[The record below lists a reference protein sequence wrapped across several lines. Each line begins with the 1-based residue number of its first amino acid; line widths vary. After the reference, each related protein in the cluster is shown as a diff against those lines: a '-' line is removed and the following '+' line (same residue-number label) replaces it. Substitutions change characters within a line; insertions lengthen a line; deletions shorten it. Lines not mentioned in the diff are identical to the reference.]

1 MRALPPQHRESK
13 SSSTTES
20 TMASQMLGSNVRL
33 PTRSLAFSSQQPRTA
48 VNRPSVGSN
57 MHGSSSSSVGTVFG
71 MPSASSSRT
80 ANRRVVTMAAK
91 GKKHLQAAVP
101 AFNCPAGPT
110 SGVPCAVAATAAGIT
125 AAGTKT
131 RCCLRRL
138 AAAVT
143 GKIKLELVAGKANPA
158 PPVGPALGAKVIVFA
173 LFWGGGGEDA
183 GES

>member
-1 MRALPPQHRESK
+1 MREGFAAAAQRERDQQHHR
-13 SSSTTES
+13 S

-48 VNRPSVGSN
+48 VSRPSVGSN
-57 MHGSSSSSVGTVFG
+57 MHGSSSSVGTVFG

-91 GKKHLQAAVP
+91 GKNHCQAALP
-101 AFNCPAGPT
+101 AFNCPARPT
-110 SGVPCAVAATAAGIT
+110 LGVPCSVAATAAGIT
-125 AAGTKT
+125 AAGTK

-138 AAAVT
+138 AAVT

-158 PPVGPALGAKVIVFA
+158 PPVGPALGAKVIVA
-173 LFWGGGGEDA
+173 LGGRCRGELN
-183 GES
+183 